1 MTTLDAPSYILT
13 TFTKGLTSLLHIL
26 RTAESH
32 ARQNNISFDDEY
44 LPARLAADM
53 KPLSFQI
60 QNATNT
66 IKLHLGRLRGEGY
79 DVWEDDE
86 MSLGELYAR
95 IDRTRG
101 LLRDFERGEMDG
113 VRGRLERGE
122 EVEMNWGS
130 LKVKTQAGYGA
141 LYHGIPNFFFHLQT
155 AYAILRA
162 KGVPL
167 GKKDYI
173 EEFYKDHV

>member
-1 MTTLDAPSYILT
+1 MATLDTTSYILS
-13 TFTKGLTSLLHIL
+13 TFHKGLNSLSHIL
-26 RTAESH
+26 QLAESH
-32 ARQNNISFDDEY
+32 AAEQNLDFNAEY
-44 LPARLAADM
+44 LPASLAPDM

-79 DVWEDDE
+79 PIWEDDE
-86 MSLGELYAR
+86 GTIEELYAR
-95 IDRTRG
+95 IEKTRG
-101 LLRDFERGEMDG
+101 YLRDFEKEDGEG
-113 VRGRLERGE
+113 VRGRLEEGC

-130 LKVKTQAGYGA
+130 LKVKTKAGYGA
-141 LYHGIPNFFFHLQT
+141 LHHGIPNFFFHLQT
-155 AYAILRA
+155 AYAILRS

-173 EEFYKDHV
+173 EEFYKEV